1 MRHTPNPVHVLEQIA
16 EAWNQAGVDYAVTHG
31 LGRYPTG
38 VGRDLDVMFTAQSV
52 LKSLSIAS
60 QVLEDN
66 GYSIAFPH
74 PIWGRRV
81 VGVHTT
87 GAASSAIEIHGIT
100 SVGWSNVCFA
110 GRPRPTEMT
119 GPFRVDPWASFAK
132 RVLLPLL
139 AEGETTFDARPG
151 DFCFASQAEAAAV
164 RRELPRH
171 LGQEDSAA
179 IAGAVQLGQP
189 RLLAGNL
196 RAIRRRLRM
205 KALCRQPGRSSAR
218 LFRVCTRRLWQFRAP
233 CGPII
238 ALLGPDGAGKTTAIA
253 ALQQSALTVFT
264 RVTVRHWRPGLLP
277 LRSSHANPGGGRT
290 APAGQPRPE
299 AGHGAW
305 RLWHWAK
312 LLYYFADYQLGHA
325 LRDVWDSSRQRLIVY
340 DRWASDMFVDPH
352 RYGLASAC
360 GTLLLSRWV
369 PRPDVIVLLTATPSE
384 IYGRKQELT
393 VPEIEAQLSRCERL
407 SQLGLIDQ
415 KLDAGRRPAELAAS
429 LLSLALRAFVSKN
442 QHVPEPHDG

>member
-1 MRHTPNPVHVLEQIA
+1 ME
-16 EAWNQAGVDYAVTHG
+16 YAVTHG
-31 LGRYPTG
+31 LGPYPMG
-38 VGRDLDVMFTAQSV
+38 VGRDLDVMFSSRSAA
-52 LKSLSIAS
+52 KSLSIAS
-60 QVLEDN
+60 RVLEEN

-81 VGVHTT
+81 VGVHTS
-87 GAASSAIEIHGIT
+87 GAASSAIEIHGIA

-110 GRPRPTEMT
+110 GCPRPTETT

-151 DFCFASQAEAAAV
+151 DFRFASQAEASAV
-164 RRELPRH
+164 REQLPRH
-171 LGQEDSAA
+171 LGREYSAA

-205 KALCRQPGRSSAR
+205 HAFWRQPGRSSAR
-218 LFRVCTRRLWQFRAP
+218 LFGVCTRRLWQFRAP
-233 CGPII
+233 CGPIV

-253 ALQQSALTVFT
+253 ALQQSALSVFT
-264 RVTVRHWRPGLLP
+264 RVSVRHWRPGLLP
-277 LRSSHANPGGGRT
+277 LRSRHAIPGGGRI
-290 APAGQPRPE
+290 AAGQPRPE
-299 AGHGAW
+299 AGRGVW
-305 RLWHWAK
+305 RLSHWAK

-325 LRDVWDSSRQRLIVY
+325 LRDVRDSSRQRLIVY
-340 DRWASDMFVDPH
+340 DRWASDMFVDPY

-369 PRPDVIVLLTATPSE
+369 PRPDVIVLLTGTPSE

-407 SQLGLIDQ
+407 SQMGLIDQ

-429 LLSLALRAFVSKN
+429 LLSLALRAFLAKN
-442 QHVPEPHDG
+442 QHVPESRDR